1 MYVWKAKTDE
11 TIQLTNDEWVRPVA
25 TLADK
30 YGGRAQIIVD
40 DDCYVLC
47 LKQESGRYAMVKHWF
62 REAVTVLQ
70 QLPSEPKRA
79 RLLPFLEWLLGDNFN
94 DDLKEVEVQ
103 SATTNYPATHPSG
116 LPTRWA

>member
-1 MYVWKAKTDE
+1 MYIWKAKTDE

-47 LKQESGRYAMVKHWF
+47 LRQGSGRYAMVKHWF